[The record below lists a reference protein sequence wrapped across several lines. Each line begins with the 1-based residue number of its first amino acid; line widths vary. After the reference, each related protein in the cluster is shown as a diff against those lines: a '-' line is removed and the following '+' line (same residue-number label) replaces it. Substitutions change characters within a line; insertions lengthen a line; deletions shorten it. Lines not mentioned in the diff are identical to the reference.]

1 MPSNMRVVLA
11 CLMLSSAY
19 GFSPASKSDLEDAL
33 DECCRNGDNVDLM
46 GTFNNDCRVDSQGT
60 YDTDGDHIGDWD
72 TSLVT
77 DMSFVF
83 KRAEVCFETMNAN
96 VTYWNT
102 SSVTTMESTFK
113 DATLFNQ
120 PLQWDVSKVTSMD
133 YMFNG
138 ATLFNQP
145 LDWNTSH
152 VTNKDFM
159 FSKFSSRVNSMD
171 DWNTFAT
178 QECDLTRSSHEALRD
193 EITKS
198 GRAPAYQ
205 MAGLCV

>member
-1 MPSNMRVVLA
+1 MADTWQSLRFTPTST
-11 CLMLSSAY
+11 SE
-19 GFSPASKSDLEDAL
+19 LEHAL

-46 GTFNNDCRVDSQGT
+46 GTFDNDCAVDSQGK
-60 YDTDGDHIGDWD
+60 YDPNGDHIRDWD
-72 TSLVT
+72 TSLIT

-83 KRAEVCFETMNAN
+83 KRAEVCFETMNAE
-96 VTYWNT
+96 VTYWDT

-120 PLQWDVSKVTSMD
+120 PLQWDISQVTSMD

-138 ATLFNQP
+138 ATLFSQP
-145 LDWNTSH
+145 LDWDLSH

-159 FSKFSSRVNSMD
+159 FSKFATRVNSID
-171 DWNTFAT
+171 DWNVFAT
-178 QECDLTRSSHEALRD
+178 QTCNLTHASHGALAN
-193 EITKS
+193 EITKD

-205 MAGLCV
+205 MAGLCP